1 MNINVETPSSPPPVE
16 RAFVVSVTIR
26 SFKGRRDVEVHLF
39 RPADASSGSAAGPEA
54 SDNEAG
60 PEASAY
66 PWERLLGEPVEPGR
80 DDPEGSRKMVLESF
94 TKDERDRLVE
104 YLKDRYA
111 DRLEAIESRALDFP
125 VPLGLAPLSSVPEG
139 KSIGFIRFDAIPN
152 YTLDFPVR
160 GLYDL
165 ARHRPLVE
173 EGNE

>member
-1 MNINVETPSSPPPVE
+1 MDIHVENLSSTPPFE
-16 RAFVVSVTIR
+16 RAYVVSVVIR

-39 RPADASSGSAAGPEA
+39 RPADASSDGGAAEG
-54 SDNEAG
+54 AG
-60 PEASAY
+60 Y
-66 PWERLLGEPVEPGR
+66 PWDRLLGEPVEPGR

-94 TKDERDRLVE
+94 TRDERDRLVE
-104 YLKDRYA
+104 YLKERYA

-165 ARHRPLVE
+165 ARHRPIVE
-173 EGNE
+173 EE